1 MIKMKQ
7 YLMNGLAVLVLGT
20 AFVACGEKDLYD
32 PVAAANRVVKNYEQ
46 KFTQTFGN
54 PSSDQDWGF
63 GAMPR
68 ATRSGNTT
76 GVDPV
81 AETSTGINANAN
93 EWADAADAP
102 HGHGGWLVPDP
113 LTQEQKDIVAA
124 YFQTHPNL
132 DYVDPQWPNFFVQQ
146 VYKGDSI
153 VKHGD
158 TTEGIVATNGSKYAS
173 GTMNKLTVGKNHQH
187 INNFNGGTA
196 TSVNVLDNG
205 YTANEA
211 DNHSHPDQIMLMVN
225 IDDTECMGYHSSG
238 ASVQRDDKAA
248 LVGWQTIADWATA
261 NGMNGNC
268 LNDGWDRS
276 FVGFDLALLNK
287 DESTLKDANG
297 NPVNAKFTDGQNS
310 ALQYVWDG
318 TNVLIKG
325 PVPEATEASEVDIT
339 STFAN
344 NVTGA
349 QNATCTT
356 DESGNIVVTFSGEN
370 YNSIQFD
377 QKANWNEYD
386 KLVIE
391 FAEPAPFAAT
401 IYSANESAQIA
412 VNDTRVEV
420 SAKTDY
426 TWSGGPNITNYGV
439 SSSVSLKIKKVTLVK
454 NATEAGDPADYYT
467 SEYLLANGKEVP
479 FLITNG
485 NQFAGE
491 PLTISDNDMK
501 YTTTDGKVCFNMKK
515 IEELVE
521 DGYLPK
527 LNTNLR
533 EWVKFE
539 YGDGYFS
546 DWIVTL
552 TEAKRQVPQLPSI
565 RVMAEDLS
573 VSEASDF
580 DFNDIVIDFEY
591 KSATEVSC
599 TLQAAGGTLP
609 LRINENDNLEVHK
622 LFGVATNIMV
632 NTNASRLNRE
642 GNYYADKA
650 PVSFTI
656 AGTFSNDENTF
667 KQQINAIKIE
677 VEKETETGKQW
688 ILIEANQGKVA
699 GKIGCPVG
707 TDWCDEKVQISKV
720 YPKFAQYI
728 QDPTVKWWIK

>member
-1 MIKMKQ
+1 M
-7 YLMNGLAVLVLGT
+7 T
-20 AFVACGEKDLYD
+20 
-32 PVAAANRVVKNYEQ
+32 
-46 KFTQTFGN
+46 
-54 PSSDQDWGF
+54 
-63 GAMPR
+63 R

-113 LTQEQKDIVAA
+113 LTQEQKEIVAA

-211 DNHSHPDQIMLMVN
+211 DDHSHPDQIMLMVN

-268 LNDGWDRS
+268 LNDGWNRS

-318 TNVLIKG
+318 TTALTRGKAAL
-325 PVPEATEASEVDIT
+325 PDYDLT
-339 STFAN
+339 SLFAN
-344 NVTGA
+344 DSEGFSANINNTIDFTPYTSLVVEFSAATTSATSIRIDYGSEYGKWGDSDYSAAAGVTEVEYDFASHYLSNLNSILKVVVNGD
-349 QNATCTT
+349 ATISKIYLKGKEGIAG
-356 DESGNIVVTFSGEN
+356 D
-370 YNSIQFD
+370 YNSD
-377 QKANWNEYD
+377 Y
-386 KLVIE
+386 LL
-391 FAEPAPFAAT
+391 
-401 IYSANESAQIA
+401 
-412 VNDTRVEV
+412 VND
-420 SAKTDY
+420 
-426 TWSGGPNITNYGV
+426 
-439 SSSVSLKIKKVTLVK
+439 
-454 NATEAGDPADYYT
+454 
-467 SEYLLANGKEVP
+467 KEVP

-491 PLTISDNDMK
+491 PLTITDDDMK

-539 YGDGYFS
+539 YGDGYYS